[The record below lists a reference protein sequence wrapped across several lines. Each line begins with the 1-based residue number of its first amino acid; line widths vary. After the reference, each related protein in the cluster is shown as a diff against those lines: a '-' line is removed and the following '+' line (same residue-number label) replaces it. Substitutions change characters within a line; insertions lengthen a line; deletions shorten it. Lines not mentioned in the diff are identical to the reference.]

1 MKKETNFLTSKK
13 TTAFFA
19 IISLIGGFSF
29 LNKNITGKI
38 ILEDAFSFDL
48 ISLIGLLL
56 ILCSIILGVYSLK
69 KKGD

>member
-1 MKKETNFLTSKK
+1 MKKETNFLTNKK

-29 LNKNITGKI
+29 LNKNITGKV
-38 ILEDAFSFDL
+38 ILEDVFSFDL

-56 ILCSIILGVYSLK
+56 IFCSIILGVYSLK
-69 KKGD
+69 KK

>member
-1 MKKETNFLTSKK
+1 MKKKTNFLTKK
-13 TTAFFA
+13 RTTTFFA
-19 IISLIGGFSF
+19 IISLIGGISF

-69 KKGD
+69 KK

>member
-1 MKKETNFLTSKK
+1 MKKKTNFLTRKK
-13 TTAFFA
+13 TTAGLA

-38 ILEDAFSFDL
+38 ILEDVFSFDL

-56 ILCSIILGVYSLK
+56 ILCSIVLGVYSLK
-69 KKGD
+69 KK

>member
-69 KKGD
+69 KK

>member
-1 MKKETNFLTSKK
+1 MKKETTFLTKRK
-13 TTAFFA
+13 TTAFFS

-38 ILEDAFSFDL
+38 ILEEAFSFDL
-48 ISLIGLLL
+48 ISLIGFLL

-69 KKGD
+69 NK